1 MLVYYLNGFGY
12 SFLSQKAFWCRLRS
26 LISLFPLGGLDF
38 SAEFSGLLR
47 SSRESIRANESL
59 FFIKV
64 ARKEHFFGVD
74 RGYLLF
80 HNPHMKNFFPF
91 SFFGRSIIAFG
102 HSQNMSNRKGRK
114 NFVYSSYRTQSGSQ
128 MQEIG
133 LGESEQK
140 KNCDATSSEE
150 LKRGLRLFNEK
161 KSTVFRQRSRPSVF
175 WKHECFSFFCFPALH
190 RSIQFL
196 YSVYSFNVSYPQ
208 TCLLASVVLSCING
222 PKGR

>member
-114 NFVYSSYRTQSGSQ
+114 NFVYSSYRTQSGFQ

-133 LGESEQK
+133 LGERVSK
-140 KNCDATSSEE
+140 KRIATRHHQRNSSAACA
-150 LKRGLRLFNEK
+150 FSMK
-161 KSTVFRQRSRPSVF
+161 KSTVFRQGSRPSVF

>member
-133 LGESEQK
+133 LEESEQK

-161 KSTVFRQRSRPSVF
+161 VDSFSTEI
-175 WKHECFSFFCFPALH
+175 KAK
-190 RSIQFL
+190 
-196 YSVYSFNVSYPQ
+196 
-208 TCLLASVVLSCING
+208 CLLKAWVLFLFLF
-222 PKGR
+222 PRPP

>member
-47 SSRESIRANESL
+47 SSRESIRANVSL
-59 FFIKV
+59 FFITV

-114 NFVYSSYRTQSGSQ
+114 NFVYSSYRTQSGFQ

-133 LGESEQK
+133 LGESERRDIIRGTQARLAPFQWK
-140 KNCDATSSEE
+140 SRQFFDRDQGQVSSESMSA
-150 LKRGLRLFNEK
+150 FPFFFV
-161 KSTVFRQRSRPSVF
+161 SPPSIGP
-175 WKHECFSFFCFPALH
+175 S
-190 RSIQFL
+190 S
-196 YSVYSFNVSYPQ
+196 
-208 TCLLASVVLSCING
+208 SCIVYTHSMFHIL
-222 PKGR
+222 RRAFWHQ

>member
-133 LGESEQK
+133 LRESEQK

-161 KSTVFRQRSRPSVF
+161 VDSFSTEI
-175 WKHECFSFFCFPALH
+175 KAK
-190 RSIQFL
+190 
-196 YSVYSFNVSYPQ
+196 
-208 TCLLASVVLSCING
+208 CLLKAWVLFLFLFPFIGPSSSCIVYTHSMFHIL
-222 PKGR
+222 RRAFWHQ

>member
-59 FFIKV
+59 FFITV
-64 ARKEHFFGVD
+64 AWKEHLFGVD
-74 RGYLLF
+74 RGYLPSTIHIWKTFFLF
-80 HNPHMKNFFPF
+80 LFWQVYYCIRSLTKHEQQKGKEKLCLFFIQDPIWIPNAGNRIGREWAKKELRRDIIRGTQARLAPF
-91 SFFGRSIIAFG
+91 QWKSRQFFDRDQG
-102 HSQNMSNRKGRK
+102 Q
-114 NFVYSSYRTQSGSQ
+114 V
-128 MQEIG
+128 
-133 LGESEQK
+133 
-140 KNCDATSSEE
+140 SSESMSA
-150 LKRGLRLFNEK
+150 F
-161 KSTVFRQRSRPSVF
+161 P
-175 WKHECFSFFCFPALH
+175 FFCFPALH

>member
-59 FFIKV
+59 FFITV
-64 ARKEHFFGVD
+64 AWKEHLFGVD
-74 RGYLLF
+74 RGYLPSTIHIWKTFFLF
-80 HNPHMKNFFPF
+80 LFWQVYYCIRSLTKHEQQKGKEKLCLFFIQDPIWIPNAGNRI
-91 SFFGRSIIAFG
+91 GR
-102 HSQNMSNRKGRK
+102 
-114 NFVYSSYRTQSGSQ
+114 
-128 MQEIG
+128 
-133 LGESEQK
+133 ESEQK
-140 KNCDATSSEE
+140 KNCDATSEE

-161 KSTVFRQRSRPSVF
+161 VDSFSTEIKAKCLLKAWVLFL
-175 WKHECFSFFCFPALH
+175 FFCFPALH

>member
-80 HNPHMKNFFPF
+80 HNPHMKNFFSL

-161 KSTVFRQRSRPSVF
+161 VDSFSTEI
-175 WKHECFSFFCFPALH
+175 KAK
-190 RSIQFL
+190 
-196 YSVYSFNVSYPQ
+196 
-208 TCLLASVVLSCING
+208 CLLKAWVLFLFFVSPPSIGPSSSCIVYTHSMFHIL
-222 PKGR
+222 RRAFWHQ

>member
-12 SFLSQKAFWCRLRS
+12 SFLSHKAFWCRLRS

-47 SSRESIRANESL
+47 SSRESIRANVSL
-59 FFIKV
+59 FFITV

-133 LGESEQK
+133 LGESERRDIIRGTQARLAPFQWK
-140 KNCDATSSEE
+140 SRQFFDRDQGQVSSESMSA
-150 LKRGLRLFNEK
+150 F
-161 KSTVFRQRSRPSVF
+161 P
-175 WKHECFSFFCFPALH
+175 FFCFPALH